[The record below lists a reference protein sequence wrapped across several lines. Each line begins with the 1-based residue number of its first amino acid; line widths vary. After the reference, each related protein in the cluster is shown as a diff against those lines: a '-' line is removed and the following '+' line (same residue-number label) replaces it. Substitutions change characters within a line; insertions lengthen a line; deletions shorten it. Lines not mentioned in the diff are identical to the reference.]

1 MSWPPYRINPNLDRP
16 LTSTYRKD
24 YPKDEPNVQLL
35 VKRPL
40 TSFDDRLTTTYRSVH
55 GKDSPNHALINALN
69 NEALLIS
76 SRSRLYQARQKKTGE
91 RETVAS
97 CLTWYKAPVPPA
109 TCQTNYNTETQ
120 LCQEAVVNADNTATT
135 SDTLPA
141 HESQT
146 LTCVTE

>member
-120 LCQEAVVNADNTATT
+120 LCQEAVVNADNTAMT